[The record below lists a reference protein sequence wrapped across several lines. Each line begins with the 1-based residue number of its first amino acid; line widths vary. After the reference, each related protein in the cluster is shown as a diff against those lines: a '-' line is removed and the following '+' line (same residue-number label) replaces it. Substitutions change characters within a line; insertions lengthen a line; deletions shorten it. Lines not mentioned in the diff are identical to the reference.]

1 MDFLNDF
8 APYIGLAV
16 ILYAIRQT
24 NKLPNKYI
32 PTVAIVLGVL
42 YAFWEAWA
50 FTPAAFLTGLQYALL
65 GVGTVAGIK
74 YYLEKQN
81 QPDKPAITRNGKNV
95 QK

>member
-1 MDFLNDF
+1 MEFLTDFG
-8 APYIGLAV
+8 PYVGLAV

-24 NKLPNKYI
+24 NKLPNAYV
-32 PTVAIVLGVL
+32 PTVAIVLGIL
-42 YAFWEAWA
+42 FAFWEARA

-65 GVGTVAGIK
+65 GIGTVAGIK

-81 QPDKPAITRNGKNV
+81 VPDKPTVTRNGKKV